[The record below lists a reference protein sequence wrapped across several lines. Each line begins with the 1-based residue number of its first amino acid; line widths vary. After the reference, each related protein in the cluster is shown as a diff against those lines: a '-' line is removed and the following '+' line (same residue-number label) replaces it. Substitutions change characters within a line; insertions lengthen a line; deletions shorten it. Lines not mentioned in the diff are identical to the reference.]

1 VTVEAGSWIEVSLS
15 VPPPDVEAVAD
26 ILRELAGAV
35 ALEPVISAGGD
46 DENFGYEVLDEP
58 VLLRTTVPAPFGSN
72 ERRALRRRLDA
83 LMLSEKLPRLNFAEL
98 ADEDW
103 SEDWKQ
109 SFTVQ
114 RVGQRIVIAPSWE
127 EYERQMG
134 EIVVTLDPGRAF
146 GTGEHQTT
154 RLCLAAIER
163 LIRPGDAVVDVGTG
177 SGILAIAAA
186 RLGAGS
192 VVAVEN
198 DSDAVLVAHENIE
211 RNGIAKFVT
220 VVEGTLGPALLKAQ
234 TADLIVMN
242 ISSAIVRDSMMD
254 VARTLKP
261 GGFYV
266 ASGFID
272 ETLPAVQ
279 RAVAAAGLRM
289 LGVDADGE
297 WRCIVA
303 SAPGAR

>member
-1 VTVEAGSWIEVSLS
+1 VTAEAGSWIEVSLS

-103 SEDWKQ
+103 LEGWKQ

-127 EYERQMG
+127 EYERQTG

-198 DSDAVLVAHENIE
+198 DSDAVLVAHENIA

>member
-1 VTVEAGSWIEVSLS
+1 MTAEAGSWIEVSLS

-103 SEDWKQ
+103 LEGWKQ
-109 SFTVQ
+109 SFAVQ

-127 EYERQMG
+127 EYERQTG

-220 VVEGTLGPALLKAQ
+220 VVEGTLGAELLKAQ

-242 ISSAIVRDSMMD
+242 ISSAIVRDSMVD

>member
-1 VTVEAGSWIEVSLS
+1 MTADARSWIEVSLS
-15 VPPPDVEAVAD
+15 VPTPDVEAVAD

-35 ALEPVISAGGD
+35 ALEPSISADD
-46 DENFGYEVLDEP
+46 DEDFSYKVLDEP
-58 VLLRTTVPAPFGSN
+58 VLLSATVPAPFDSN
-72 ERRALRRRLDA
+72 DRRALRRRLDA
-83 LMLSEKLPRLNFAEL
+83 LILSEKLPRLNFAEV

-103 SEDWKQ
+103 SENWKQ

-127 EYERQMG
+127 DYERQTG

-177 SGILAIAAA
+177 SGILATAAA

-198 DSDAVLVAHENIE
+198 DSDAALVAHENIE
-211 RNGIAKFVT
+211 RNGLAKFVT
-220 VVEGTLGPALLKAQ
+220 VVEGTLGPELLKEQ

-242 ISSAIVRDSMMD
+242 ISSAIVRDSMME
-254 VARTLKP
+254 VTRTLKP

-279 RAVAAAGLRM
+279 RAAAAAGLRM
-289 LGVDADGE
+289 LGVDEDDE

-303 SAPGAR
+303 SAPSAR

>member
-1 VTVEAGSWIEVSLS
+1 MTAEAGSWIEVSLS

-103 SEDWKQ
+103 LEGWKQ

-127 EYERQMG
+127 EYERQTG

-272 ETLPAVQ
+272 ETLRAVQ

>member
-1 VTVEAGSWIEVSLS
+1 VTAEAGSWIEVSLS
-15 VPPPDVEAVAD
+15 VPPPDVEVVAD
-26 ILRELAGAV
+26 MLRELAGAV
-35 ALEPVISAGGD
+35 ALEPSISVGD
-46 DENFGYEVLDEP
+46 DEDFSYEVLDEP
-58 VLLRTTVPAPFGSN
+58 VLLRATVPAPFGSN

-83 LMLSEKLPRLNFAEL
+83 LMLSEKLPRLNFEEVV
-98 ADEDW
+98 DQDW

-109 SFTVQ
+109 SFTAR
-114 RVGQRIVIAPSWE
+114 RVGQRLVIAPSWE
-127 EYERQMG
+127 DYERQPG

-146 GTGEHQTT
+146 GTSEHQTT

-163 LIRPGDAVVDVGTG
+163 LIRPGDTVVDVGTG
-177 SGILAIAAA
+177 SGILAIAAV

-198 DSDAVLVAHENIE
+198 DSDAVLVAHENIK
-211 RNGIAKFVT
+211 RNGLTKFVT
-220 VVEGTLGPALLKAQ
+220 VVEGTLGPELLKAQ
-234 TADLIVMN
+234 TADLVVMN
-242 ISSAIVRDSMMD
+242 ISSAIVRDSMGD

-279 RAVAAAGLRM
+279 RAAAAAGLRM
-289 LGVDADGE
+289 LGVDEDDE

>member
-1 VTVEAGSWIEVSLS
+1 VTAEAGSWIEVSLS
-15 VPPPDVEAVAD
+15 VPPPDVEVVAD
-26 ILRELAGAV
+26 MLRELAGAV
-35 ALEPVISAGGD
+35 ALEPSISVGD
-46 DENFGYEVLDEP
+46 DEDFSYEVLDEP
-58 VLLRTTVPAPFGSN
+58 VLLRATVPAPFGSN

-83 LMLSEKLPRLNFAEL
+83 LMLSEKLPRLKFEEVV
-98 ADEDW
+98 DQDW

-109 SFTVQ
+109 SFTAR
-114 RVGQRIVIAPSWE
+114 RVGQRLVIAPSWE
-127 EYERQMG
+127 DYERQTG

-146 GTGEHQTT
+146 GTSEHQTT

-177 SGILAIAAA
+177 SGILAIAAV

-211 RNGIAKFVT
+211 RNGLTKFVT
-220 VVEGTLGPALLKAQ
+220 VVEGTLGPELLKAQ
-234 TADLIVMN
+234 TADLVVMN
-242 ISSAIVRDSMMD
+242 ISSAIVRDSMGD

-279 RAVAAAGLRM
+279 RAAAAAGLRM
-289 LGVDADGE
+289 LGVDEDDE

>member
-1 VTVEAGSWIEVSLS
+1 MTAEAGSWIEVSLS

-103 SEDWKQ
+103 LEGWKQ

-127 EYERQMG
+127 EYERQTG

>member
-1 VTVEAGSWIEVSLS
+1 MTAEAGSWIEVSLS

-103 SEDWKQ
+103 LEGWKQ

-127 EYERQMG
+127 EYERQTG

-198 DSDAVLVAHENIE
+198 DSDAVLVAHENIA

>member
-1 VTVEAGSWIEVSLS
+1 MTADAVPWIEVSLR
-15 VPPPDVEAVAD
+15 VPPPDVEAVAE
-26 ILRELAGAV
+26 ILRELAGGV
-35 ALEPVISAGGD
+35 ALEPAISAGD
-46 DENFGYEVLDEP
+46 DDDFKYEVLDEP
-58 VLLRTTVPAPFGSN
+58 VLVRATVPAPFDTS
-72 ERRALRRRLDA
+72 ERRALRSRLDA
-83 LMLSEKLPRLNFAEL
+83 LTLSEKLPRLSFAEVS
-98 ADEDW
+98 EQDW
-103 SEDWKQ
+103 SEQWKQ

-114 RVGQRIVIAPSWE
+114 RVGQRVVIAPSWE
-127 EYERQMG
+127 EYERQTG
-134 EIVVTLDPGRAF
+134 EIVVTLDPGQAF

-192 VVAVEN
+192 VVAIEN
-198 DSDAVLVAHENIE
+198 DPKAVLVANENIE
-211 RNGIAKFVT
+211 RNGLAKFVT
-220 VVEGTLGPALLKAQ
+220 VVEGTLGSELLKEQ
-234 TADLIVMN
+234 TADLIVLN
-242 ISSAIVRDSMMD
+242 ISSAIVRDSMAD

-279 RAVAAAGLRM
+279 RAAASAGMRM
-289 LGVDADGE
+289 LGVDEEGE

-303 SAPGAR
+303 SGPGSR

>member
-1 VTVEAGSWIEVSLS
+1 VPWIEVSLR
-15 VPPPDVEAVAD
+15 VPPPDVEAVAE
-26 ILRELAGAV
+26 ILRELAGGV
-35 ALEPVISAGGD
+35 ALEPAISAGD
-46 DENFGYEVLDEP
+46 DDDFKYEVLDEP
-58 VLLRTTVPAPFGSN
+58 VLVRATVPAPFDTS
-72 ERRALRRRLDA
+72 ERRALRSRLDA
-83 LMLSEKLPRLNFAEL
+83 LTLSEKLPRLSFAEVS
-98 ADEDW
+98 EQDW
-103 SEDWKQ
+103 SEQWKQ

-114 RVGQRIVIAPSWE
+114 RVGQRVVIAPSWE
-127 EYERQMG
+127 EYERQTG
-134 EIVVTLDPGRAF
+134 EIVVTLDPGQAF

-192 VVAVEN
+192 VVAIEN
-198 DSDAVLVAHENIE
+198 DPKAVLVANENIE
-211 RNGIAKFVT
+211 RNGLAKFVT
-220 VVEGTLGPALLKAQ
+220 VVEGTLGSELLKEQ
-234 TADLIVMN
+234 TADLIVLN
-242 ISSAIVRDSMMD
+242 ISSAIVRDSMAD

-279 RAVAAAGLRM
+279 RAAASAGMRM
-289 LGVDADGE
+289 LGVDEEGE

-303 SAPGAR
+303 SAPSAR

>member
-1 VTVEAGSWIEVSLS
+1 VTADARSWIEVSLS
-15 VPPPDVEAVAD
+15 VPTPDVEAVAD

-35 ALEPVISAGGD
+35 ALEPSISADD
-46 DENFGYEVLDEP
+46 DEDFSYKVLDEP
-58 VLLRTTVPAPFGSN
+58 VLLSATVPAPFDSN
-72 ERRALRRRLDA
+72 DRRALRRRLDA
-83 LMLSEKLPRLNFAEL
+83 LILSEKLPRLNFAEV

-103 SEDWKQ
+103 SENWKQ

-127 EYERQMG
+127 DYERQTG

-177 SGILAIAAA
+177 SGILATAAA

-198 DSDAVLVAHENIE
+198 DSDAALVAHENIE
-211 RNGIAKFVT
+211 RNGLAKFVT
-220 VVEGTLGPALLKAQ
+220 VVEGTLGPELLKEQ

-242 ISSAIVRDSMMD
+242 ISSAIVRDSMME
-254 VARTLKP
+254 VTRTLKP

-266 ASGFID
+266 ASGFIN

-279 RAVAAAGLRM
+279 RAAAAAGLRM
-289 LGVDADGE
+289 LGVDEDDE

-303 SAPGAR
+303 SAPSAR

>member
-103 SEDWKQ
+103 LEGWKQ

-242 ISSAIVRDSMMD
+242 ISSAIVRDSMVD

>member
-1 VTVEAGSWIEVSLS
+1 VTADARSWIEVSLS
-15 VPPPDVEAVAD
+15 VPTPDVEAVAD

-35 ALEPVISAGGD
+35 ALEPSISADD
-46 DENFGYEVLDEP
+46 DEDFSYKVLDEP
-58 VLLRTTVPAPFGSN
+58 VLLSATVPAPFDSN
-72 ERRALRRRLDA
+72 DRRALRRRLDA
-83 LMLSEKLPRLNFAEL
+83 LILSEKLPRLNFAEV

-103 SEDWKQ
+103 SENWKQ

-127 EYERQMG
+127 DYERQTG

-177 SGILAIAAA
+177 SGILATAAA

-198 DSDAVLVAHENIE
+198 DSDAALVAHENIE
-211 RNGIAKFVT
+211 RNGLAKFVT
-220 VVEGTLGPALLKAQ
+220 VVEGTLGPELLKEQ

-242 ISSAIVRDSMMD
+242 ISSAIVRDSMME
-254 VARTLKP
+254 VTRTLKP

-279 RAVAAAGLRM
+279 RAAAAAGLRM
-289 LGVDADGE
+289 LGVDEDDE

-303 SAPGAR
+303 SAPSAR

>member
-1 VTVEAGSWIEVSLS
+1 MTADAVPWIEVSLR
-15 VPPPDVEAVAD
+15 VPPPDVEAVAE
-26 ILRELAGAV
+26 ILRELAGGV
-35 ALEPVISAGGD
+35 ALEPAISAGD
-46 DENFGYEVLDEP
+46 DDDFKYEVLDEP
-58 VLLRTTVPAPFGSN
+58 VLVRATVPAPFDTS
-72 ERRALRRRLDA
+72 ERRALRSRLDA
-83 LMLSEKLPRLNFAEL
+83 LTLSEKLPRLSFAEVS
-98 ADEDW
+98 EQDW
-103 SEDWKQ
+103 SEQWKQ

-114 RVGQRIVIAPSWE
+114 RVGQRVVIAPSWE
-127 EYERQMG
+127 EYERQTG
-134 EIVVTLDPGRAF
+134 EIVVTLDPGQAF

-192 VVAVEN
+192 VVAIEN
-198 DSDAVLVAHENIE
+198 DPKAVLVANENIE
-211 RNGIAKFVT
+211 RNGLAKFVT
-220 VVEGTLGPALLKAQ
+220 VVEGTLGSELLKEQ
-234 TADLIVMN
+234 TADLIVLN
-242 ISSAIVRDSMMD
+242 ISSAIVRDSMAD

-279 RAVAAAGLRM
+279 RAAASAGMRM
-289 LGVDADGE
+289 LGVDEEGE
-297 WRCIVA
+297 WRCIAA
-303 SAPGAR
+303 SGPGSR

>member
-1 VTVEAGSWIEVSLS
+1 MTADARSWIEVSLS
-15 VPPPDVEAVAD
+15 VPTPDVEAVAD

-35 ALEPVISAGGD
+35 ALEPSISADD
-46 DENFGYEVLDEP
+46 DEDFSYKVLDEP
-58 VLLRTTVPAPFGSN
+58 VLLSATVPAPFDSN
-72 ERRALRRRLDA
+72 DRRALRRRLDA
-83 LMLSEKLPRLNFAEL
+83 LILSEKLPRLNFAEV

-103 SEDWKQ
+103 SENWKQ

-127 EYERQMG
+127 DYERQTG

-177 SGILAIAAA
+177 SGILATAAA

-198 DSDAVLVAHENIE
+198 DSDAALVAHENIE
-211 RNGIAKFVT
+211 RNGLAKFVT
-220 VVEGTLGPALLKAQ
+220 VVEGTFGPELLKEQ

-242 ISSAIVRDSMMD
+242 ISSAIVRDSMME
-254 VARTLKP
+254 VTRTLKP

-279 RAVAAAGLRM
+279 RAAAAAGLRM
-289 LGVDADGE
+289 LGVDEDDE

-303 SAPGAR
+303 SAPSAR

>member
-1 VTVEAGSWIEVSLS
+1 MTAEAGSWIEVSLS
-15 VPPPDVEAVAD
+15 VPPPDVEVVAD
-26 ILRELAGAV
+26 MLRELAGAV
-35 ALEPVISAGGD
+35 ALEPSISVGD
-46 DENFGYEVLDEP
+46 DEDFSYEVLDEP
-58 VLLRTTVPAPFGSN
+58 VLLRATVPAPFGSN

-83 LMLSEKLPRLNFAEL
+83 LMLSEKLPRLKFEEVV
-98 ADEDW
+98 DQDW

-109 SFTVQ
+109 SFTAR
-114 RVGQRIVIAPSWE
+114 RVGQRLVIAPSWE
-127 EYERQMG
+127 DYERQTG

-146 GTGEHQTT
+146 GTSEHQTT

-177 SGILAIAAA
+177 SGILAIAAV

-211 RNGIAKFVT
+211 RNGLTKFVT
-220 VVEGTLGPALLKAQ
+220 VVEGTLGPELLKAQ
-234 TADLIVMN
+234 TADLVVMN
-242 ISSAIVRDSMMD
+242 ISSAIVRDSMGD

-279 RAVAAAGLRM
+279 RAAAAAGLRM
-289 LGVDADGE
+289 LGVDEDDE

>member
-1 VTVEAGSWIEVSLS
+1 VTAEAGSWIEVSLS

-103 SEDWKQ
+103 LEGWKQ

-127 EYERQMG
+127 EYERQTG